1 MTQAVTPETVVIAR
15 TALIAVEDPNIL
27 YLLQRYAE
35 ESGFETATAHAS
47 MEVLGRAMRLHPAF
61 IILDGALP
69 EAAGRKLLSRL
80 QAHADTCTIPVILYI
95 SPDEPAAPW
104 TAGAAGCLPKSVK
117 YADFLTILAHI
128 GVLHGNHVGG
138 GCVADDTVTGA
149 PDI

>member
-1 MTQAVTPETVVIAR
+1 MTQAVTPETVVIAK

-47 MEVLGRAMRLHPAF
+47 MDVLGRAAHLHPAF

-69 EAAGRKLLSRL
+69 EATGRKLLSRL

-104 TAGAAGCLPKSVK
+104 TTGAAGCLPKSVK
-117 YADFLTILAHI
+117 YADFLTMLAHI
-128 GVLHGNHVGG
+128 GVVQGDHVNGG
-138 GCVADDTVTGA
+138 RTAADATADA
-149 PDI
+149 PDV

>member
-35 ESGFETATAHAS
+35 ESGFETATARAG
-47 MEVLGRAMRLHPAF
+47 MEVLGRATHLHPTF

-69 EAAGRKLLSRL
+69 EATGRKLLARL

-95 SPDEPAAPW
+95 GPDDPAAPW
-104 TAGAAGCLPKSVK
+104 TAGAVGCLPKSVK
-117 YADFLTILAHI
+117 YADFLTMLAHI
-128 GVLHGNHVGG
+128 GVLHGHHGG